1 MEKEK
6 ILMLKYYFYFNVF
19 FGVKRKDKIW
29 FSKIEFIKYII
40 FVFNSL

>member
-19 FGVKRKDKIW
+19 FGVKRKDKIR
-29 FSKIEFIKYII
+29 FGLVRLNLLNI
-40 FVFNSL
+40 